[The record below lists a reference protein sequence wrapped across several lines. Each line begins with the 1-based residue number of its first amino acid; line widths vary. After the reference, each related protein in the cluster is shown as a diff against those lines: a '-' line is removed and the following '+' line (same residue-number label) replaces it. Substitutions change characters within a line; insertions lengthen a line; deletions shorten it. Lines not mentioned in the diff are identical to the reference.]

1 MATFYMGAL
10 MWARGLA
17 LAWQAHYWVS
27 FLFLLD
33 EHLSTLFF
41 FWLYLVCVSLNL
53 RLAVSAR
60 RTDRLASRQM
70 LESIGLR
77 SHRYGP
83 HLAFFMVSE
92 DLNLDKC
99 LGSKYFTQSPIR
111 TSLFLMFYLFF
122 CFTHAAKGH
131 ASQLTLFVFLA
142 IFSHL
147 DFSFLICCGLDR
159 ESFLSWLGWL

>member
-27 FLFLLD
+27 FLFLLA
-33 EHLSTLFF
+33 EHFSTLFF

-53 RLAVSAR
+53 GLAVSAR
-60 RTDRLASRQM
+60 RTDRLASRQT

-77 SHRYGP
+77 SHRYVP
-83 HLAFFMVSE
+83 HLAFFYGFWGSE
-92 DLNLDKC
+92 
-99 LGSKYFTQSPIR
+99 LGQMLGQQVLYQSPIR

-122 CFTHAAKGH
+122 LFYPCF
-131 ASQLTLFVFLA
+131 QRLTLFVFLA
-142 IFSHL
+142 ISSHL